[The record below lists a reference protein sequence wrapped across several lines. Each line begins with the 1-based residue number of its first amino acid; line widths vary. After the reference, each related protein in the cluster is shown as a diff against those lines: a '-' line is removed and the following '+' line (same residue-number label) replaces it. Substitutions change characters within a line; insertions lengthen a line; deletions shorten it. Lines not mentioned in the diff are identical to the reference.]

1 MKPIKGFSKL
11 SKQAKIEWLVKEFLG
26 DDQEAREIISTYW
39 HADKKVQKLHDEF
52 IENTISNFYMPF
64 GIAPNFL
71 INDEL
76 YCIPMAIEESSVVAA
91 AAKTANYWLERG
103 GFKAEVI
110 STLKNGQVH
119 FAYYGDYDQ
128 LLKFFNRIK
137 PKFYEETNEITEN
150 MRKRGGGVKDIQII
164 NKTFEEPNY
173 YQLSATFE
181 TSDAMGANFIN
192 SCLEQFAQTLKN
204 ELLSAP
210 EIEDEHRDIVV
221 IMCILSNYTPECI
234 VRAEVTCPISELTGF
249 EGMEPEMFAHKFEQ
263 AIHVARIEPYRATT
277 HNKGIFNGIDAVV
290 LATGNDFRAV
300 EASGHTYASRTGQ
313 YRSLSDV
320 TIDDGTFRFFI
331 ELPISVG
338 TVGGITKLH
347 PMVKLAHKILGNP
360 TAEDLMKVISVAG
373 LAQNFGAVSSLVT
386 TGIQRGHMKMHLLNI
401 LNQLEATEKEK
412 EDIVEYF
419 KSNVVT
425 FPAVTDVFTKLRG
438 GIAIDQYK
446 NNM

>member
-1 MKPIKGFSKL
+1 MKLIKGFSKL
-11 SKQAKIEWLVKEFLG
+11 TKEAKIEWLVKEYLDG
-26 DDQEAREIISTYW
+26 DQKAYNLISSYW
-39 HADKKVQKLHDEF
+39 HSNSKVQKLHDEF
-52 IENTISNFYMPF
+52 IENTITNFYIPF

-71 INDEL
+71 INNKL

-91 AAKTANYWLERG
+91 AAKSASYWHERG
-103 GFKAEVI
+103 GFKSEVI

-119 FAYYGDYDQ
+119 FAYYGNYDQ

-137 PKFYEETNEITEN
+137 HKFYEDSEQLTRN

-173 YQLSATFE
+173 YQINATFE
-181 TSDAMGANFIN
+181 TVDAMGANFIN
-192 SCLEQFAQTLKN
+192 SCLEQFAQTLKR
-204 ELLSAP
+204 ELLSAQ
-210 EIEDEHRDIVV
+210 EIEDKFKDITV
-221 IMCILSNYTPECI
+221 IMCILSNYSPECI
-234 VRAEVTCPISELTGF
+234 VRSEVSCPIDQLTGY
-249 EGMEPEMFAHKFEQ
+249 EGMTPEMFAKKFEQ

-320 TIDDGTFRFFI
+320 SIDNGEFKFFLEI
-331 ELPISVG
+331 PISVG
-338 TVGGITKLH
+338 TVGGITSLH
-347 PMVKLAHKILGNP
+347 PMVKLAHRILGNP
-360 TAEDLMKVISVAG
+360 DAKELMMIIATAG

-401 LNQLEATEKEK
+401 LNQLEANDIEKEQ
-412 EDIVEYF
+412 IVEYF
-419 KSNVVT
+419 KTRVVT
-425 FPAVTDVFTKLRG
+425 FPAVTQVFTKIRG
-438 GIAIDQYK
+438 GAAISEI
-446 NNM
+446 